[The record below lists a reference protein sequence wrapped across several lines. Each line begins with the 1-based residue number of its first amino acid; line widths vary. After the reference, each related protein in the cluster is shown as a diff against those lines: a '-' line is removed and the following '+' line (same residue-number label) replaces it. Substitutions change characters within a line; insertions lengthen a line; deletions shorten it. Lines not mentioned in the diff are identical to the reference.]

1 MASTASTS
9 DIDIASR
16 ALVLIGAEP
25 ISSFSGTTTES
36 QVATNLYEDIVRSSL
51 TQTRWR
57 FASNIA
63 QLSRLTD
70 VPVDESKYASAYQIP
85 TESLIIHGIAVNGQQ
100 IDYDIF
106 TKKIFCNANTNDI
119 VIGEYTYRP
128 DTTEFPPYYILG
140 LQFHL
145 ASVFSGAIAE
155 DENKSLLFEQK
166 AQQQYMIARNI
177 DSQQTTTERLN
188 LNRFSTFR
196 GNTRTL
202 SRKF

>member
-63 QLSRLTD
+63 QLSRPTD
-70 VPVDESKYASAYQIP
+70 VPVDENKYASA
-85 TESLIIHGIAVNGQQ
+85 
-100 IDYDIF
+100 
-106 TKKIFCNANTNDI
+106 
-119 VIGEYTYRP
+119 
-128 DTTEFPPYYILG
+128 
-140 LQFHL
+140 
-145 ASVFSGAIAE
+145 
-155 DENKSLLFEQK
+155 
-166 AQQQYMIARNI
+166 
-177 DSQQTTTERLN
+177 
-188 LNRFSTFR
+188 
-196 GNTRTL
+196 
-202 SRKF
+202 